1 MYFVRETLS
10 VHLKYNMRC
19 VLAFFLT
26 YESKTGFCPLTSLM
40 LPVPKDQ
47 LSLINGRMGIQQK
60 QLNTAKAGKNFFF
73 FNDTKYI
80 MITAQMNQFF
90 HYELPFGFHD
100 GKLQHGTF

>member
-47 LSLINGRMGIQQK
+47 LSLINGRMGIQQR
-60 QLNTAKAGKNFFF
+60 QVRIFF